1 MDRKAYDREVGNDS
15 LLILRKLFKSFY
27 FLFPFLCITVVWE
40 LLVYIGVFSASL
52 IPSPSKI
59 TLALFEKTVPHP
71 ILLTHLWKSLYR
83 VLLGFGLGAFLGI
96 SVGILMGIREIF
108 YKAFF
113 PILSFLISIP
123 TLAWVP
129 LLLVTFGI
137 GDETVILAIFLGS
150 FFPIVYNT
158 VNGIRGVKKQQIW
171 ASRTMGANNVIVF
184 FDVLLPG
191 SMVSMI
197 AGLRLAIGYSWRA
210 LVGAEMLAAGISWGV
225 GHMVYAARAFNDV
238 QTMFV
243 GLVIIAIG
251 GFLMDHVIMDPLE
264 RKTIE
269 KWGMVKER

>member
-1 MDRKAYDREVGNDS
+1 MGNGSILIRHKLIKS
-15 LLILRKLFKSFY
+15 LY
-27 FLFPFLCITVVWE
+27 FLFPFLCITVIWE
-40 LLVYIGVFSASL
+40 FLVYFGVFSASF

-59 TLALFEKTVPHP
+59 ALALFEKTVPEP
-71 ILLTHLWKSLYR
+71 VLLVHLWQSLYR
-83 VLLGFGLGAFLGI
+83 ILLGFGLGAFLGI
-96 SVGILMGIREIF
+96 SVGILMGVEEIF

-113 PILSFLISIP
+113 PILNFLIPVP

-158 VNGIRGVKKQQIW
+158 MNGIRGVKKQQIW
-171 ASRTMGANNVIVF
+171 ASRSMGADNVTVF

-210 LVGAEMLAAGISWGV
+210 LVGAEMLAAGVSWGV
-225 GHMVYAARAFNDV
+225 GHMIYAARAFNDV
-238 QTMFV
+238 QTMFA

-251 GFLMDHVIMDPLE
+251 GLLMDRLIMDPLE
-264 RKTIE
+264 RRTIE
-269 KWGMVKER
+269 RWGMVKAR

>member
-1 MDRKAYDREVGNDS
+1 MDRKAYSREVGDDS
-15 LLILRKLFKSFY
+15 ILIRRKLVKSLS
-27 FLFPFLCITVVWE
+27 FLFPFLCITIIWE
-40 LLVYIGVFSASL
+40 LLAYLGVLSESL
-52 IPSPSKI
+52 IPSPSRIAMAMFK
-59 TLALFEKTVPHP
+59 KSVPEP
-71 ILLTHLWKSLYR
+71 ILLTHLWRSFYR
-83 VLLGFGLGAFLGI
+83 VLLGFGLGTFLGI
-96 SVGILMGIREIF
+96 SLGILMGIEEIF

-113 PILSFLISIP
+113 PIISFLISIP

-129 LLLVTFGI
+129 LLLIFFGI

-171 ASRTMGANNVIVF
+171 ASRIMGANKVTVF

-191 SMVSMI
+191 SMVSMV

-210 LVGAEMLAAGISWGV
+210 LVGAEMLAAGVSWGI
-225 GHMVYAARAFNDV
+225 GHMIYAARAFTDV
-238 QTMFV
+238 LTMFV

-251 GFLMDHVIMDPLE
+251 GFLMDHLIMGPLE

-269 KWGMVKER
+269 KWGMVKEK